1 MIPTL
6 TGDVAVDE
14 LGTVLMHEHV
24 FVLNA
29 ELMINYPEMFPED
42 EMVAKAVQV
51 LTEVKATGVDTFV
64 DLSVMGTGRNVPVL
78 RRIAERVDLTI
89 VVATG
94 WYTYHEAP
102 VFAQIN
108 GPGRL
113 FDGPDPLTEIFV
125 RDIREGISSTGVRAA
140 VLKCSADK
148 YGITDGVQNIMQ
160 AVADAHLETGAPIFT
175 HSDSDNDTGQRQQ
188 DYFASRGIDLSGV
201 VIGHVGDTDDVD
213 ALRRIADR
221 GSVLGMDRFGLE
233 SRLPYEKRLDTVV
246 RMCALGYADRMVL
259 ATDSSVFS
267 MNFPDAHRRKN
278 LPLWDA
284 RAIMPRIVEDLRA
297 RGVSDDDVDQ
307 MMRRTPRRILGASR
321 NDSPTR
327 LSVR

>member
-6 TGDVAVDE
+6 TGSVAEDD
-14 LGTVLMHEHV
+14 LGCVLMHEHV

-42 EMVAKAVQV
+42 EMVERAVGVLDQV
-51 LTEVKATGVDTFV
+51 KSTGVDTFV

-78 RRIAERVDLTI
+78 ARIAARSDLNI
-89 VVATG
+89 LVATG

-102 VFAQIN
+102 VFAQLN

-113 FDGPDPLTEIFV
+113 FDGPDPMAEMFI
-125 RDIREGISSTGVRAA
+125 RDIRQGISDTGVRAA

-148 YGITDGVQNIMQ
+148 YGMTDGVMNVMQ

-175 HSDSDNDTGQRQQ
+175 HSDANNGTGLLQQ
-188 DYFASRGIDLSGV
+188 DYFESRGIDLAGV
-201 VIGHVGDTDDVD
+201 VIGHCGDSDDID
-213 ALRRIADR
+213 HLRRMADR

-233 SRLPYEKRLDTVV
+233 SKSPYTTRIDTVA
-246 RMCALGYADRMVL
+246 RMCRLGYADRMVIS
-259 ATDSSVFS
+259 TDSSVFS
-267 MNFPDAHRRKN
+267 MNFPDDHRRTH

-284 RAIMPRIVEDLRA
+284 RAVMPRVLVDLRA
-297 RGVSDDDVDQ
+297 AGATEYDIDQ
-307 MMRRTPRRILGASR
+307 MMRRNPARVLGSR
-321 NDSPTR
+321 TVGKDGSQ
-327 LSVR
+327 